1 MAFDI
6 TQIMG
11 GFYGAEIC
19 CPKTHSTYWWN
30 GSGWVYGRLPADLRD
45 GMDLCVRRKRKAE
58 DTPANL
64 TASAR
69 KAKPGKSHR
78 IG

>member
-1 MAFDI
+1 MAVTDF
-6 TQIMG
+6 MG
-11 GFYGAEIC
+11 GYYGAEIVSLA
-19 CPKTHSTYWWN
+19 THETYWWN
-30 GSGWVYGRLPADLRD
+30 GSGWVLGRLPANLRD

-64 TASAR
+64 TASH
-69 KAKPGKSHR
+69 KAKPGKSYR